1 MFCYLI
7 YVVLPNI
14 LQENTTT
21 TAGYVL
27 NSPWV
32 HYLVPCWYKGIKY
45 WYLLSLRVPARR
57 GNSFARV
64 PVWVG
69 KLVSRSIA
77 HALKINGRCCRLCL
91 RLCLCL
97 CLRLRLSL
105 SRRRR
110 SRSRKQA
117 RCCCFTH
124 SLCAHTIVCV
134 LLYFFQ
140 VNSKTADNQR
150 NQTNLC
156 KLQAWQLQRYNNNI
170 KK

>member
-27 NSPWV
+27 NSPWFIV
-32 HYLVPCWYKGIKY
+32 YLVPYTGTKY

-57 GNSFARV
+57 GNLFARV